1 MNAAHNAPHI
11 DGGRLVQLDRLG
23 HRPEQIE
30 SESKTSLGAANADGE
45 RAASG
50 PSIKQEYES
59 QSKLGGYLTVAT
71 GICIHLFCGNLYL
84 WGNISTYVVSYFHH
98 LGDKDATLGF
108 AVALLPLSFT
118 I

>member
-1 MNAAHNAPHI
+1 MNSAHNAPHI
-11 DGGRLVQLDRLG
+11 DGGPLVQMDCLD
-23 HRPEQIE
+23 HRPVQIQ
-30 SESKTSLGAANADGE
+30 SESKTSLGAGIAGE
-45 RAASG
+45 RSTSG
-50 PSIKQEYES
+50 PSIKEEYEN
-59 QSKLGGYLTVAT
+59 QSKLWGYLTVAT

-98 LGDKDATLGF
+98 LGDKDATLSF